1 MEGGYENEKIR
12 ILMLPWL
19 AHGHVSPFLELS
31 KLLATRNFHI
41 LFCSTSVILHSIQSK
56 LPQNLSSN
64 IELVELTLPTSA
76 DLPPHRHTT
85 TGLPS
90 HLMFSLKRA
99 FDSAASAFDAIVR
112 NVRPDLLIYDF
123 LQPWAPAVAL
133 SADIPAVMF
142 QCTGALMAAMV
153 TYGLKFGNSDI
164 LSKFPEIRVSEL
176 EIKQLNNLFRC
187 SVNDAKDK
195 QRIEECNERS
205 CGILFLKSF
214 REIEAKYID
223 SLSTFLQKKVI
234 PVGPLVEEPEN
245 DVVLGGSFEKWLNQK
260 ERKSCILVSFGS
272 EFYLSKFDMEEIA
285 YGLELSRLNFIWV
298 VRFPASGG
306 GEGKKNVEE
315 ELPKGF
321 LERVG
326 ERGMV
331 VEGWVPQAQ
340 ILKHRSIGGFLSH
353 CGWSSVVESI
363 KFGVPIIAAPMQLDQ
378 PLNARLVEHLGVGVV
393 VERSDGGRLCRR
405 EVARAVRAVR
415 EVVAEESGK
424 RVREKAKEFAK
435 IMKEKGDE
443 EMEVVVEEIMKLCR
457 RKKKGLQSNWCRTS
471 MDSHCCEVMKIDH
484 CNGAT
489 PNEEPLCK
497 QEK

>member
-1 MEGGYENEKIR
+1 MEGGDDRNEKMR

-19 AHGHVSPFLELS
+19 AHGHVSPYLELS
-31 KLLATRNFHI
+31 KLLATKNFHI
-41 LFCSTSVILHSIQSK
+41 FFCSTSVILHSIQSK
-56 LPQNLSSN
+56 ILQNLSSN
-64 IELVELTLPTSA
+64 IQLVELTLPTSA

-85 TGLPS
+85 AGLPS

-99 FDSAASAFDAIVR
+99 FDSAAPAFDAIVR

-153 TYGLKFGNSDI
+153 TYGLKFPKSDFLWI
-164 LSKFPEIRVSEL
+164 FREIRVSEL
-176 EIKQLNNLFRC
+176 EIKQLKNLFRC

-195 QRIEECNERS
+195 QRIQECYERS
-205 CGILFLKSF
+205 CGLIFVKSF

-223 SLSTFLQKKVI
+223 FLSTLLQYKVI
-234 PVGPLVEEPEN
+234 PVGPLVEEPG
-245 DVVLGGSFEKWLNQK
+245 DDAVLGGSLEKWLNKK
-260 ERKSCILVSFGS
+260 EKKSCILVSFGS
-272 EFYLSKFDMEEIA
+272 EFYLSKLDMEEIA

-298 VRFPASGG
+298 LRFPASSG
-306 GEGKKNVEE
+306 GERKKNVEE

-340 ILKHRSIGGFLSH
+340 ILKHPTTGGFLSH

-393 VERSDGGRLCRR
+393 VERSGVGRLCQR
-405 EVARAVRAVR
+405 EVARAVR
-415 EVVAEESGK
+415 EVAAEESGK
-424 RVREKAKEFAK
+424 RVREKVKEFAK
-435 IMKEKGDE
+435 IMKEKGDG

-471 MDSHCCEVMKIDH
+471 MDSHCCEVMKIDE
-484 CNGAT
+484 NGAT
-489 PNEEPLCK
+489 PNKEPLCK
-497 QEK
+497 